1 MSMTVRRNLTFA
13 SCVTALLLIALPSI
27 AQTPPVFRKPKPV
40 FRVTLLGFQ
49 ADEQTNDTMFQTDGK
64 GDEIYTL
71 VNVASYESS
80 TPSMQRYR
88 SILMGDGNDQPAVPE
103 RMAVGNL
110 SDQGGIG
117 TGFRMLPRTAPR
129 GAYRALTLPM
139 VVYRGSGPVIVVPTI
154 WEWDG
159 DDKFARTFAD
169 ELEAR
174 FFRGP
179 LTVSFVRDAEHG
191 RLDPAAGVG
200 PLFSAARLNWTLRT
214 FGYGRGGS
222 DYVIGET
229 NIGEERVFTPQ
240 FLVLTSEMA
249 AVAARK
255 SGSLPALRA
264 ASGAEG
270 SIVEPLFPAGFL
282 NGVINV
288 RYDAAYGNKGT
299 YTLFLKVE
307 MVN

>member
-1 MSMTVRRNLTFA
+1 MRILPTIA
-13 SCVTALLLIALPSI
+13 SCVLALLIASPSF
-27 AQTPPVFRKPKPV
+27 AQVPPVIKQKAKPKPV
-40 FRVTLLGFQ
+40 FRVTLVGYQ

-80 TPSMQRYR
+80 APTMQRYR

-117 TGFRMLPRTAPR
+117 TGFRMLPRNPPR
-129 GAYRALTLPM
+129 GAYNALTLPM

-159 DDKFARTFAD
+159 DDKFARTYMQ
-169 ELEAR
+169 ELETT
-174 FFRGP
+174 FLRGP
-179 LTVSFVRDAEHG
+179 LTVSFVRDAEGG

-200 PLFSAARLNWTLRT
+200 PLFSAARVNWMLRT
-214 FGYGRGGS
+214 FGYGRDGS
-222 DYVIGET
+222 DFVIGEAT
-229 NIGEERVFTPQ
+229 IGDERVFRPQ
-240 FLVLTSEMA
+240 FLLLTSEMA
-249 AVAARK
+249 VAAARR

-264 ASGAEG
+264 TNGAEG
-270 SIVEPLFPAGFL
+270 TLVEPLFPAGFL

-288 RYDAAYGNKGT
+288 RYEAAYGKKGS
-299 YTLFLKVE
+299 YTMFLKVE
-307 MVN
+307 MMN